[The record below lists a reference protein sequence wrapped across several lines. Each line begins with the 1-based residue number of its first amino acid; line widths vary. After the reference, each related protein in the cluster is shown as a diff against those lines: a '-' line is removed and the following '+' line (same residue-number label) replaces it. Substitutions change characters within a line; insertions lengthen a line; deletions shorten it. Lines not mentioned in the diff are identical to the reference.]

1 MHGLVNKSSYPGI
14 EVLDISKLLAVFRYL
29 SKFVNRNAWDRY
41 IKKIEINIYKDY
53 GRLVNLDFIY
63 SNIYIHQYALAFI
76 MKLVIK
82 AKSPK
87 AMIYSDNASYS
98 IAIDWARKN
107 NITTIDYQHSLTSN
121 LHILY
126 THPDSI
132 DENSK
137 SYLSEYIMSYGGYWS
152 KYFSKN
158 YKVFPVGSY
167 NQELAVN
174 QIQNV
179 EKDPNTII
187 IVSDGIRSRKILIEI
202 ALFLS
207 IKIPT
212 LQIFFKLRSEEY
224 KNWKNI
230 YPEKIKK
237 NKRVTFIDNNENSL
251 HYYLK
256 KSEYVIGISSTVLI
270 EALPLSKVIIYK
282 YGYSNEMKDIIE
294 DDLAFE
300 ANDYNEIFE
309 IIFNNHRTA
318 NISENFELFRPNTL
332 KNIQST
338 ISQLL

>member
-1 MHGLVNKSSYPGI
+1 M
-14 EVLDISKLLAVFRYL
+14 
-29 SKFVNRNAWDRY
+29 
-41 IKKIEINIYKDY
+41 
-53 GRLVNLDFIY
+53 
-63 SNIYIHQYALAFI
+63 
-76 MKLVIK
+76 
-82 AKSPK
+82 
-87 AMIYSDNASYS
+87 
-98 IAIDWARKN
+98 
-107 NITTIDYQHSLTSN
+107 
-121 LHILY
+121 
-126 THPDSI
+126 
-132 DENSK
+132 
-137 SYLSEYIMSYGGYWS
+137 
-152 KYFSKN
+152 
-158 YKVFPVGSY
+158 
-167 NQELAVN
+167 
-174 QIQNV
+174 
-179 EKDPNTII
+179 
-187 IVSDGIRSRKILIEI
+187 IEI